1 MNIDNDKSCLVIGGG
16 GIGMAAAVLE
26 AAHEQKV
33 FLFTRRQTSM
43 PEKRIIN
50 SIGKILPGTYSI
62 HCSSN
67 LLSLA
72 AFNGGSLP
80 NRVIIGCRGNDIEDI
95 AKKLTPFVHKNMSIL
110 LMCSSRFPAS
120 SFLGTLESLG
130 VKTENLPGVA
140 DFKTPPFVS
149 RAKSDNI
156 VNISA
161 FKQIAPIAAQTPEE
175 TDRIIQDHKHVFPN
189 LVAIQSSLELNLRKC
204 DDIIHLPLL
213 ATRWNDVETIK
224 DHNIYR
230 TATARTTKL
239 ITQLDRERLEIGNYF
254 GLELI
259 DVCAGYQESY
269 GTPGPTLLEHFNQIP
284 AYANATIQDP
294 YHRFLF
300 EDVPYG
306 AVPLQSIARFA
317 GVETPLL
324 DAFITLSYN
333 LVDLSPGWTLHAED
347 FAL

>member
-1 MNIDNDKSCLVIGGG
+1 VNNESYLVLGGG
-16 GIGMAAAVLE
+16 GIGKAAAAFA
-26 AAHEQKV
+26 AAHEQQV

-43 PEKRIIN
+43 TETGIIN
-50 SIGKILPGTYSI
+50 SIGKIAPGTHSI
-62 HCSSN
+62 YCSSN
-67 LLSLA
+67 LSSLA
-72 AFNGGSLP
+72 ASNEGSLP
-80 NRVIIGCRGNDIEDI
+80 HKVIIGCRGNDIEDI
-95 AKKLTPFVHKNMSIL
+95 AKRLAPFAHKKMSIL
-110 LMCSSRFPAS
+110 MMCSSRFSACLFLKALKS
-120 SFLGTLESLG
+120 SG
-130 VKTENLPGVA
+130 VKTESLPGVA

-149 RAKSDNI
+149 RGNSDNT

-161 FKQIAPIAAQTPEE
+161 FKQKAPIAAQTPEE
-175 TDRIIQDHKHVFPN
+175 TDRVIRDHKQVFNN

-204 DDIIHLPLL
+204 DDIIHIPLV

-224 DHNIYR
+224 GHNIYR

-239 ITQLDRERLEIGNYF
+239 ITELDRERIEIGNYF
-254 GLELI
+254 GLKLI

-317 GVETPLL
+317 GVKTPLL
-324 DAFITLSYN
+324 DAFITLSHN
-333 LVDLSPGWTLHAED
+333 LLDLSPGWILQAED
-347 FAL
+347 FSL

>member
-1 MNIDNDKSCLVIGGG
+1 MNTDSDKNHLIIGGG
-16 GIGMAAAVLE
+16 NTGKAAAVYLK
-26 AAHEQKV
+26 ANGQQV
-33 FLFTRRQTSM
+33 SLFSRRYTSIA
-43 PEKRIIN
+43 ETKIIN
-50 SIGKILPGTYSI
+50 STGKIAPGKYSI
-62 HCSSN
+62 CCSNN

-72 AFNGGSLP
+72 TSNEGSLP
-80 NRVIIGCRGNDIEDI
+80 NKIIIACRGNDVEDI
-95 AKKLTPFVHKNMSIL
+95 ARILAPFAHKNMSIFM
-110 LMCSSRFPAS
+110 MCSSRFAARL
-120 SFLGTLESLG
+120 FIKTLTSRG
-130 VKTENLPGVA
+130 VKNENLPGVA

-149 RAKSDNI
+149 RCSFDNT

-161 FKQIAPIAAQTPEE
+161 FKQKAPIAAQTPEQ
-175 TDRIIQDHKHVFPN
+175 TARIIQDYQHVFPN
-189 LVAIQSSLELNLRKC
+189 IVAIQSSLELNLRKC
-204 DDIIHLPLL
+204 DDIIHIPLV

-239 ITQLDRERLEIGNYF
+239 ITELDRERIKIGNYF
-254 GLELI
+254 GLDLI

-269 GTPGPTLLEHFNQIP
+269 GTPGPTLLDHFNQIT
-284 AYANATIQDP
+284 AYDNATIQNP
-294 YHRFLF
+294 HHRFLF

-317 GVETPLL
+317 GIETPLL

-333 LVDLSPGWTLHAED
+333 LVDLSSGWTLQAED

>member
-1 MNIDNDKSCLVIGGG
+1 MNIDNNKSCLVIGGG

-26 AAHEQKV
+26 AAHGQEV

-43 PEKRIIN
+43 AETGIIN
-50 SIGKILPGTYSI
+50 SIGKIAPGKHSI
-62 HCSSN
+62 NCSSD
-67 LLSLA
+67 LSSLA
-72 AFNGGSLP
+72 FSNGGVLP
-80 NRVIIGCRGNDIEDI
+80 YKVIIGCRGNDIEDI
-95 AKKLTPFVHKNMSIL
+95 AKRFAPFVHKNMSIL
-110 LMCSSRFPAS
+110 MMCSSRFPRLRFIKA
-120 SFLGTLESLG
+120 LKELG

-149 RAKSDNI
+149 RGNSDNT

-175 TDRIIQDHKHVFPN
+175 TYYIIQDFNSVFNN

-204 DDIIHLPLL
+204 DDIIHIPLVV
-213 ATRWNDVETIK
+213 TRWNDVETIK

-239 ITQLDRERLEIGNYF
+239 ITELDRERIEIGNYF
-254 GLELI
+254 GLKLI

-317 GVETPLL
+317 GIETPLL

-333 LVDLSPGWTLHAED
+333 LLDLSPGWTLQAED

>member
-33 FLFTRRQTSM
+33 LLFTRRQTSM
-43 PEKRIIN
+43 PETRIIN

-72 AFNGGSLP
+72 ASNRGFLP
-80 NRVIIGCRGNDIEDI
+80 HRVIIGCRGNDIEDI
-95 AKKLTPFVHKNMSIL
+95 AKRLTPFVHKNMSIL
-110 LMCSSRFPAS
+110 LMCSSRFAAS
-120 SFLGTLESLG
+120 FFLETLENLG

-149 RAKSDNI
+149 RANSDNT

-161 FKQIAPIAAQTPEE
+161 FKEKAPIAAQTPEE
-175 TDRIIQDHKHVFPN
+175 TARIIQDHKHVFPN

-239 ITQLDRERLEIGNYF
+239 ITNLDRERIKIGNYF
-254 GLELI
+254 DLDLI

-269 GTPGPTLLEHFNQIP
+269 GTPGPTLLDHFNQIP
-284 AYANATIQDP
+284 AYANATIQNP

-333 LVDLSPGWTLHAED
+333 LVDLSPGWTLQAED

>member
-1 MNIDNDKSCLVIGGG
+1 MNNDKSYLVMGGG
-16 GIGMAAAVLE
+16 GIGMAAAVLA
-26 AAHEQKV
+26 AAHEQQV
-33 FLFTRRQTSM
+33 LLYTRRQTSM
-43 PEKRIIN
+43 AETGIIN
-50 SIGKILPGTYSI
+50 SIGKIAPGKYSI
-62 HCSSN
+62 YCSSN

-72 AFNGGSLP
+72 ASNRGSLP
-80 NRVIIGCRGNDIEDI
+80 NKVIIGCRGNDIEDI
-95 AKKLTPFVHKNMSIL
+95 AKRLAPFVHKNMSIL
-110 LMCSSRFPAS
+110 LMCSSRFAAS
-120 SFLGTLESLG
+120 SLLGTLKSLG
-130 VKTENLPGVA
+130 VKTENLPVVA

-149 RAKSDNI
+149 RANSDDT
-156 VNISA
+156 VTISA
-161 FKQIAPIAAQTPEE
+161 LKQKAPIAAQSPEE

-239 ITQLDRERLEIGNYF
+239 ITELDRERLEIGNYF

-269 GTPGPTLLEHFNQIP
+269 GTSGPTLLDHFNQIP
-284 AYANATIQDP
+284 AYANATIQNP

-317 GVETPLL
+317 GIETPLL
-324 DAFITLSYN
+324 DALITLSYN
-333 LVDLSPGWTLHAED
+333 LVDLSPGWTLQAED
-347 FAL
+347 FTL